1 MTLDMDVDSDD
12 GDDGDDDNG
21 QWSAEEVGAD
31 DDDDTSGDNEKGG
44 EGVDQVSEPAGCA
57 TTTPV
62 ADRPE
67 VNSGPSSPQSAS
79 EEAMVVVEPVIVVE
93 PVLVEPVME
102 EPVIVEPALCS
113 GELTPQE
120 PVEGVTT
127 SVVTKLTI
135 TYDEETAEALPAPAA
150 EALPGKNSERTS
162 EQLSGTSGSDS
173 VITPRQDFPP
183 GRSKEHDVRVVG
195 NFSHIKAAPIKTA
208 GSRTSSSDNEQK
220 IPRTPIQPMGSQSAV
235 PMGKQRNP
243 PVTVQQ
249 QLKQKPLVPVK
260 QQRSSPVTVE
270 WQRSGKTPAITV
282 ERQSSSG
289 SSAVKLE
296 QHRAGGTTGPAVIVE
311 RQRTGPAVTVTQAVS
326 GSPGEAAGVS
336 GITPDKLKVGGQQ
349 LGTTCKICS
358 RTYSARRDFFRHRIH
373 GSKFQ

>member
-1 MTLDMDVDSDD
+1 
-12 GDDGDDDNG
+12 
-21 QWSAEEVGAD
+21 
-31 DDDDTSGDNEKGG
+31 
-44 EGVDQVSEPAGCA
+44 
-57 TTTPV
+57 
-62 ADRPE
+62 
-67 VNSGPSSPQSAS
+67 
-79 EEAMVVVEPVIVVE
+79 
-93 PVLVEPVME
+93 
-102 EPVIVEPALCS
+102 
-113 GELTPQE
+113 
-120 PVEGVTT
+120 
-127 SVVTKLTI
+127 
-135 TYDEETAEALPAPAA
+135 
-150 EALPGKNSERTS
+150 
-162 EQLSGTSGSDS
+162 
-173 VITPRQDFPP
+173 
-183 GRSKEHDVRVVG
+183 
-195 NFSHIKAAPIKTA
+195 
-208 GSRTSSSDNEQK
+208 
-220 IPRTPIQPMGSQSAV
+220 MGSQSAV

-282 ERQSSSG
+282 ERQSSG